1 MTRRRTITS
10 KICGLHIDGAHLGQ
24 DAGRMT
30 GDAALI
36 PGNVLRNPAD
46 HDETACPEGSLR
58 RSSGQSQ
65 LRADGHE
72 GVSSEICQLMAVQ
85 R

>member
-1 MTRRRTITS
+1 MLM
-10 KICGLHIDGAHLGQ
+10 GLTWVQ

-36 PGNVLRNPAD
+36 PGIALRNPVD

-58 RSSGQSQ
+58 RSSVQSQ

-72 GVSSEICQLMAVQ
+72 GVSSEICQLTAIQ
-85 R
+85 RIPLKNSLRPLR